1 MTRKPLSELPS
12 WQLIDQQQDI
22 RGWPLF
28 DERGNNLGTIAELI
42 VDTDTEYVEA
52 LRLHDGTEVAADG
65 MEILTDSVLL
75 HRATATRD
83 STTIADDRDEIRVPV
98 VEEQLEIGK
107 RQVRQGGIRVQ
118 THIVERPVEEQVTL
132 RDETVHVDR
141 RRVDRP
147 ATDADFDAMD
157 NQSFEVRETDEEAI
171 VNKRARVTEEVR
183 ISKEAEERT
192 ETVRG
197 TERRTDVDVEKLNER
212 ERGR

>member
-1 MTRKPLSELPS
+1 MTRKPLSELS
-12 WQLIDQQQDI
+12 DWQLEHKDQDI
-22 RGWPLF
+22 RGWPLV
-28 DERGNNLGTIAELI
+28 DDRGADLGIIDELI

-52 LRLHDGTEVAADG
+52 LRLRSGAEVSADRI
-65 MEILTDSVLL
+65 EIGKRQVLL
-75 HRATATRD
+75 RGAEAPMDGAVVTDGRG
-83 STTIADDRDEIRVPV
+83 EIRVPV

-107 RQVRQGGIRVQ
+107 RTVRQGGIRVQ
-118 THIVERPVEEQVTL
+118 TQIVERPVEEQVTL

-141 RRVDRP
+141 RRVNRP
-147 ATDADFDAMD
+147 ATDADFAAMD

-212 ERGR
+212 ERNR